1 MRRLELRF
9 LTRFLPP
16 LLFVAATVGAC
27 SAGTTPSRFDDGSA
41 GTGGSATPEGGTG
54 GSLPVGG
61 SDSGA
66 AGTSDIEFGGS
77 GGSEPGPAADP
88 KTCQEAA
95 YQKSY
100 VGCDFWPTVTPNSV
114 WNVFDFAV
122 VVANAGEKD
131 SVVKVT
137 RGGSVVAEETVPPNE
152 LRTVY
157 LPWVDE
163 LKGEEGD
170 NCGSAASLN
179 KSVFSVGGAY
189 HLTTSS
195 PVTVYQFDALEYAPK
210 GGPAGKDWSSCPGNT
225 KCASAG
231 GPIGCY
237 SYTNDASLLLPSTAM
252 TGNYRVATMK
262 TMTLKNLAGKENAVA
277 GGYFVVTATQ
287 DATDVTVKLGPTGSV
302 LAGKQFVA
310 TKGQDVITFT
320 LDAGDV
326 MEVVGAAEVGSDV
339 SGSLVQATKP
349 VQVIAGMPCVQLP
362 FPQAACDH
370 IEESVFPVETLGKR
384 YIVTRPTGPSGK
396 PVPHMVRIYGNVDG
410 TQISFPG
417 GAPKGTPTSIDAGE
431 VIELDGGAGDKIIRG
446 EFEIVGDHEFSV
458 AIFLLGGS
466 VVDPPSIANGGR
478 SKGDPSQ
485 SFATAVEQYRKKYV
499 FLAPND
505 YDKNFVD
512 VVQPTDAEV
521 TVDGTVV
528 SAAKEPIPG
537 DPDYVLVRVPLGK
550 GQDGA
555 HVLEATAAVGI
566 QVVGYGEYTSYQY
579 PGGLNLTAIAPPPPP
594 IK

>member
-1 MRRLELRF
+1 MRRLELRL
-9 LTRFLPP
+9 LTRVLPSVFL
-16 LLFVAATVGAC
+16 LAATVGAC
-27 SAGTTPSRFDDGSA
+27 SAGTSPSQFGTETA
-41 GTGGSATPEGGTG
+41 GTGGTG
-54 GSLPVGG
+54 GSDAGAGGGLPIGG
-61 SDSGA
+61 ADSGA
-66 AGTSDIEFGGS
+66 AGTPDIELGGS
-77 GGSEPGPAADP
+77 GGSSPVPAADP

-95 YQKSY
+95 VQKSY
-100 VGCDFWPTVTPNSV
+100 IGCDFWPTVTPNSV

-137 RGGSVVAEETVPPNE
+137 RGADVVAEETVPPNE

-163 LKGEEGD
+163 LKGAEGD
-170 NCGSAASLN
+170 NCGSAASLD
-179 KSVFSVGGAY
+179 KSVFSAGGAY

-210 GGPAGKDWSSCPGNT
+210 GGPKGKDWSSCPGST
-225 KCASAG
+225 VCKSAG

-262 TMTLKNLAGKENAVA
+262 TMTLKNLAGKEAAVA

-302 LAGKQFVA
+302 LGGKQFVA
-310 TKGQDVITFT
+310 TKGDDVITFT

-362 FPQAACDH
+362 FAKAACDH
-370 IEESVFPVETLGKR
+370 IEESVFPVETLGQR

-410 TQISFPG
+410 TALTFPG
-417 GAPKGTPTSIDAGE
+417 GAPKGTPTTIDAGQI
-431 VIELDGGAGDKIIRG
+431 IELDGGAGDQIIRG
-446 EFEIVGDHEFSV
+446 EFEVVGDHEFSV
-458 AIFLLGGS
+458 ALFLLGGS
-466 VVDPPSIANGGR
+466 VVDPASISNGGR

-485 SFATAVEQYRKKYV
+485 SFATSVEQYRKKYV

-505 YDKNFVD
+505 YDVNFVD
-512 VVQPTDAEV
+512 VVQPADAEV
-521 TVDGTVV
+521 TVDGSVV
-528 SAAKEPIPG
+528 SVAKEPIPG
-537 DPDYVLVRVPLGK
+537 DPEYVLVRVPLGK

-555 HVLEATAAVGI
+555 HVLEATAPVGI